1 MNKDNITGGDIKRTC
16 QECLIAINP
25 TWKTKF
31 NNPMVDLDLSIDN
44 VLNMVGR
51 ELIRGNNH
59 LFTQEQLEILQHA
72 DYQLNKIGYI
82 KGF

>member
-1 MNKDNITGGDIKRTC
+1 MNKENITGGDIKRTC
-16 QECLIAINP
+16 VECLFAINP

-31 NNPMVDLDLSIDN
+31 KNPMVELDLTVDR

-51 ELIRGNNH
+51 ELVRGNIH

-72 DYQLNKIGYI
+72 DYQLHHIGYI
-82 KGF
+82 KGL